1 MAQKSLNFGCEGK
14 KPSSREIVQ
23 RLDTE
28 PVARAEQPSS
38 PRVPDRECKHPA
50 EVFHAI
56 RAVLFVRVNDCL
68 GVAPSRVTMSCFL
81 EFRTKR
87 GMVENLAVVGDPD
100 RARFVRHR
108 LVAAGNVDNAESPM
122 SEVRDSVLVNAVPV
136 RS

>member
-1 MAQKSLNFGCEGK
+1 
-14 KPSSREIVQ
+14 
-23 RLDTE
+23 
-28 PVARAEQPSS
+28 
-38 PRVPDRECKHPA
+38 
-50 EVFHAI
+50 
-56 RAVLFVRVNDCL
+56 NDCL

-136 RS
+136 RSAMADRVHHPSQIRLRRGLPLQVYESGYSAHVLNKQCLASRHVEQMTPGVTHGLAHFRS